1 MVSKAIV
8 AAATAAA
15 IGLGAVVLPSAAR
28 ADGIFDMMN
37 PFEWFGDDGDRDDWR
52 YHRGRYGWAGPY
64 GLGGPYGWGGPY
76 GYAAQQN
83 PRVVVV
89 MPETDQSQAAPR
101 LPE

>member
-15 IGLGAVVLPSAAR
+15 IGFGAVVLPSAAR

-37 PFEWFGDDGDRDDWR
+37 PFEWFFDDDDWDDWR
-52 YHRGRYGWAGPY
+52 YHPAYWG
-64 GLGGPYGWGGPY
+64 GGPYGWGGPY
-76 GYAAQQN
+76 GYGAQHN

-89 MPETDQSQAAPR
+89 VPETGPAQAAPR